1 METQVEDGRKLTVS
15 EAAQY
20 FHKTER
26 RIQQWCKDGY
36 LIAFNYA
43 VIRESCGRWTIVI
56 PSE

>member
-1 METQVEDGRKLTVS
+1 MEPQPTDGRKLTVS

-43 VIRESCGRWTIVI
+43 VIRESSGRWIIVI